1 MNPTTSC
8 FLCRETHR
16 KQHTTWTRFDLSR
29 PPYWMFEQ
37 HQCCINII
45 NKVHICSL
53 ALTNMKDLIHKKF
66 TCLRDNMEIHCLR
79 LNYVLG
85 TFLPFSLPGIQNRKR
100 HWNVTL
106 PSVVW
111 WIVSYYCACW
121 CCWYPKVAPFKC
133 MLSKSRGVLS
143 VQKFEALPTGIRF
156 DQIRTAS
163 LFKPWIIERKAQSF
177 VFSSMIYKE
186 V

>member
-1 MNPTTSC
+1 MQRNPTNATYYLNT
-8 FLCRETHR
+8 FWLEPAAI
-16 KQHTTWTRFDLSR
+16 L
-29 PPYWMFEQ
+29 MFEQ
-37 HQCCINII
+37 HQCCFNII

-53 ALTNMKDLIHKKF
+53 ALMNMKDLIHKKF
-66 TCLRDNMEIHCLR
+66 TCLRDNMEIHCSR
-79 LNYVLG
+79 LNYVRG
-85 TFLPFSLPGIQNRKR
+85 TFLPSSLPSIQNRKR
-100 HWNVTL
+100 HWNVTW

-156 DQIRTAS
+156 DQIRTACLLNGFKTSS
-163 LFKPWIIERKAQSF
+163 LSPE
-177 VFSSMIYKE
+177 
-186 V
+186 